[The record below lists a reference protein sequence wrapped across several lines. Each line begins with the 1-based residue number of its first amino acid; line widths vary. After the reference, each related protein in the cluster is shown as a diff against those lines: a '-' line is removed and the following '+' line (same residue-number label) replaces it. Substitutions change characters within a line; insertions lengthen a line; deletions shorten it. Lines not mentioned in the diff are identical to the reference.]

1 MYLLPNLESTKG
13 QLTGM
18 QSGFWRSSELVFP
31 EEFKQE
37 RGMVHLAR
45 KLVLGVKPSHH
56 SAGLTLSEKTF

>member
-1 MYLLPNLESTKG
+1 
-13 QLTGM
+13 M